1 MGQIAQQDKII
12 FTNKTG
18 TFEPPFTPEYWGGV
32 NIAYKIRD
40 YINVGMMGD
49 VLLRTKEGNKINT
62 ASVLSWNT
70 ANNDYSIFFCRPDG
84 TI

>member
-12 FTNKTG
+12 FTSTHSFNS
-18 TFEPPFTPEYWGGV
+18 PFTPEYWGGV
-32 NIAYKIRD
+32 NVAYKIRD

-49 VLLRTKEGNKINT
+49 VLFRTKEGNKIST
-62 ASVLSWNT
+62 ASVLSWNAT
-70 ANNDYSIFFCRPDG
+70 TNDYSLYICFPDG